1 MFIYR
6 FRMNFEEQDG
16 FFRDVELVTDQTF
29 MDFHEV
35 IRDNLSLDQNV
46 ECAFY
51 LCDHRF
57 RKKKQIH
64 QHISTKKSSAED
76 DGSEKKLYMEQCT
89 LSDFI
94 DDPHQKFIYI
104 YDISK
109 EWTFF
114 IELLKI
120 RPAEKGKSYPAV
132 VSAVGG
138 VPIEISRKPVPL
150 PGVSDD
156 EDDEEDSHEE
166 DENVMEQQN
175 EAVYGEEDMDEF
187 DDSGFYDDSI
197 EIGEDFDEGKS

>member
-6 FRMNFEEQDG
+6 FRLNFEEQDG
-16 FFRDVELVTDQTF
+16 FSRDVELITDQTF
-29 MDFHEV
+29 MDFHKV

-46 ECAFY
+46 ECAFF

-57 RKKKQIH
+57 RKRKQIH
-64 QHISTKKSSAED
+64 HHIPEQGSAPDEED
-76 DGSEKKLYMEQCT
+76 APKKLYMEQCV

-104 YDISK
+104 YDLAK

-120 RPAEKGKSYPAV
+120 RPAEAGKTYPAI
-132 VSAVGG
+132 AAAAGG
-138 VPIEISRKPVPL
+138 VPVEISRKPVPL
-150 PGVSDD
+150 PGVPDD
-156 EDDEEDSHEE
+156 DDDAEDEEDTT
-166 DENVMEQQN
+166 MEQQ
-175 EAVYGEEDMDEF
+175 EEGVYGEEDMDEF
-187 DDSGFYDDSI
+187 DDSHMYDDSI